1 MTLRLLRSLKYDV
14 AGLRSKSWETFARP
28 GSLALDFVFTVCD
41 QAAGEVCPIWPGQ
54 PITAHWGV
62 EDPVS
67 FVGDDEATYRR
78 FKRIYLEL
86 EARIKIFASLRIE
99 ALDRLALQRKVRE
112 IGRVGVGVKT
122 PA

>member
-1 MTLRLLRSLKYDV
+1 MTLRPLRSLKYDV

-28 GSLALDFVFTVCD
+28 GSPALDFVFTVCD

-67 FVGDDEATYRR
+67 FVGDDEATYRASSAS
-78 FKRIYLEL
+78 IW
-86 EARIKIFASLRIE
+86 SLRRYQD
-99 ALDRLALQRKVRE
+99 LRFLANRGARPCNGSC
-112 IGRVGVGVKT
+112 GRSAA
-122 PA
+122 PAQT